1 MKRKLLTLILL
12 LAGAIAYA
20 QDIPYTNCPKCWLP
34 DSLGNHRVV
43 LEFNG
48 TGKIAKAIILWR
60 RRDDAP
66 ENKRIIIE
74 DATTHQKI
82 SNVKTGAINREYGE
96 LYFEPV
102 SGKGIYYVYY
112 MPYKNEGRSN
122 YPRGVY
128 LKPENTASADWLN
141 TIDGNNNIP
150 SAKVKEFQSIDAFNT
165 FYPMEVIATKD
176 ETSRLIEKH
185 KGEKFL
191 VFPEDRLNSIRM
203 VNDLPKRWID
213 KGPQDNFNGEAAKG
227 ENFAFQL
234 GVYALQNL
242 EDVKVTFSDLTA

>member
-1 MKRKLLTLILL
+1 MKKKLFTLVFLLT
-12 LAGAIAYA
+12 GIAA
-20 QDIPYTNCPKCWLP
+20 FSQDIPYTNCPKCWIP

-48 TGKIAKAIILWR
+48 SGKIAKAIIPWR
-60 RRDDAP
+60 RRDNDP
-66 ENKRIIIE
+66 QNKRIIIE
-74 DATTHQKI
+74 DGTTHQKVT
-82 SNVKTGAINREYGE
+82 NVKLGTINRESGE

-102 SGKGIYYVYY
+102 SGKGTYYVYY

-128 LKPENTASADWLN
+128 LKPENTASADWLSAV
-141 TIDGNNNIP
+141 DPNNSQLAI
-150 SAKVKEFQSIDAFNT
+150 VKEFQSIDAFNS

-176 ETSRLIEKH
+176 ETNQLIEKH
-185 KGEKFL
+185 KADKFL

-213 KGPQDNFNGEAAKG
+213 GGPQN
-227 ENFAFQL
+227 
-234 GVYALQNL
+234 
-242 EDVKVTFSDLTA
+242 